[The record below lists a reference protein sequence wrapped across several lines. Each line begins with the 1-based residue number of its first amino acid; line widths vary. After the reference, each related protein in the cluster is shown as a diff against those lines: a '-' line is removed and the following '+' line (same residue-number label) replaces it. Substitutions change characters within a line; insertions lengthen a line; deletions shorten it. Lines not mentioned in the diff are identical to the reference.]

1 MLAEVVKVERK
12 WRAALA
18 KRERATMTA
27 MTKHYLKMSARLLAD
42 FESLAEQVARI
53 EAAGQPVALGKVF
66 QLERFQRL
74 AAKMDAEFI
83 AYRPYAEKLISD
95 EQRYLLKAGMDAARE
110 NIAAI
115 VNASASIEGW
125 QVGIIEG
132 FPAAAVE
139 AMAGQTAGGPLSAL
153 LGDATLTELAA
164 QEVAEELVQGVL
176 MGKNPGVVAQTM
188 ADAFGMPLDRSL
200 CIARTEMLSSFRSS
214 TLEGFRQAGLKQ
226 YQRMSAQDSR
236 VCPGC
241 LAVEGE
247 LFETEQDFDDHPN
260 CRCSCLPYWPG
271 IGGDFKLGKEWFDGQ
286 PESTQ
291 LAIMGRTRLDLL
303 KSGKVEWRQL
313 ATNRRNATWGGAIG
327 PTSLR
332 DLRGGLGG
340 VPEAHGLPG
349 GPRPG
354 LPRAPTF
361 PDVVDPPL
369 TDYTA
374 HGSLAEVFKDG
385 KLEDW
390 RVAEHERILDELVPS
405 HLKAQD
411 KPLMQRLGGGSAT
424 GKSTML
430 EDKTVHVMGKDKA
443 VVVDAD
449 GIKRMI
455 RGPDGKPIWETMV
468 AEGRA
473 EEWAGFLHAES
484 SYLSRLA
491 ENRAMR
497 GKLNLVTDGTNDGAL
512 AKQVKNILTARGQ
525 GYRIEGYFATMPT
538 PVSLKLALA
547 RAKQELRHIDLD
559 VILTNHEAVS
569 RIFEELAPYFD
580 DIKLFD
586 NYVGG
591 WVNGHG
597 KAVLIASCERNGVI
611 KVVKKDLY
619 QQFLAKC
626 PGPVDTLAQRE
637 GRSFE
642 LAARY
647 VANQKA
653 HKGATL
659 VQGTFDGQPHAWV
672 KLENGR
678 YFDPV
683 SGEEPFLAATF
694 NERFHALAD
703 MEFTQKELVEQV
715 AGTGHW
721 GPFPVPEPDASY
733 VTQAAGMAVAGKFT
747 EKGAASWLA
756 RTPIEGRLL
765 TGKEQRLALDEWRIG
780 NEKMLAKKV
789 EDAVMQTPEF
799 FTTGFELAKHL
810 TTVFE
815 EAGGLS
821 KASQKRIYDR
831 WAKETERLRKA
842 HLDAAKL
849 QEALNKSGGMATNLG
864 KFSLDDMVRASDIP
878 GEVEFKSNY
887 PLWLELDADPHD
899 AAYAPTQ
906 AARAKRE
913 IQEALARRLDGN
925 AEWENMLARRLGFDD
940 KADFLRSEVLGGGLT
955 SEQARKVWQATSE
968 GEVNR
973 LVHLWASTSGDTDFE
988 AIAMQQ
994 AARLEFNLT
1003 DATMAHFATSSASV
1017 ARYDAALPGNQ
1028 ALLRAMYENTQEVLA
1043 AEGVDS
1049 VILYRGAVLDAD
1061 ELLAHGAEN
1070 PTAAW
1075 QNGIM
1080 PMRLQPSSSFSLS
1093 PEVAKGFS
1101 THGEGEVNVIIA
1113 VRVPRSRILGTYRSG
1128 YGCMDE
1134 QEFVVLGGEFEAVV
1148 AYQSSRT
1155 AGSAYEMGHLDSTAQ
1170 AHFLKYDFPAWV
1182 EKLSKG
1188 AT

>member
-1 MLAEVVKVERK
+1 VLSEVVKVERK

-18 KRERATMTA
+18 KEEHAAMSTMT
-27 MTKHYLKMSARLLAD
+27 KRYLTMAARLMAD
-42 FESLAEQVARI
+42 FESLAEQVTRMA
-53 EAAGQPVALGKVF
+53 AAGEPVPVGKVY

-74 AAKMDAEFI
+74 ATKMDVEFD
-83 AYRPYAEKLISD
+83 AYRPFAEKLISD
-95 EQRYLLKAGMDAARE
+95 EQRYMLRAGTDAARE
-110 NIAAI
+110 TLAAA
-115 VNASASIEGW
+115 VNASATIEGW
-125 QVGIIEG
+125 DVGIVEG
-132 FPAAAVE
+132 FPARAAE
-139 AMAGQTAGGPLSAL
+139 ALVGQTQGGPLAGV
-153 LGDATLTELAA
+153 LGDATATELIA

-176 MGKNPGVVAQTM
+176 LGKNPTVVAGTM
-188 ADAFGMPLDRSL
+188 ADAFGVPLDRAL
-200 CIARTEMLSSFRSS
+200 CIARTEMLSSFRTS
-214 TLEGFRQAGLKQ
+214 TLQSYRGSGLKQ

-260 CRCSCLPYWPG
+260 CRCSCIPYWPG

-286 PESTQ
+286 PLATQ
-291 LAIMGRTRLDLL
+291 EAIMGKTRLDLL
-303 KSGKVEWRQL
+303 RSGKVEWRQL
-313 ATNRRNATWGGAIG
+313 ATNRKNATWGGAIV
-327 PTSLR
+327 PTPIR
-332 DLRGGLGG
+332 DLRAGLGG
-340 VPEAHGLPG
+340 VKEAHGLPG
-349 GPRPG
+349 GPAPSA
-354 LPRAPTF
+354 PHVPTF

-374 HGSLAEVFKDG
+374 KGSLAEVFKDG

-390 RVAEHERILDELVPS
+390 RVAEHERILDELIPK
-405 HLKAQD
+405 HLKPQE

-449 GIKRMI
+449 AIKRMI

-491 ENRAMR
+491 ENRALR

-525 GYRIEGYFATMPT
+525 GYRVEGYFATMPT
-538 PVSLKLALA
+538 EVSLKLALA
-547 RAKQELRHIDLD
+547 RAKAELRHIDLD
-559 VILTNHEAVS
+559 VILTNHESVS

-580 DIKLFD
+580 DLKLFD

-591 WVNGHG
+591 WVDGHG
-597 KAVLIASCERNGVI
+597 KATLIAACERGGAV

-626 PGPVDTLAQRE
+626 PGPTDTLVQRE

-642 LAARY
+642 LASRY
-647 VANQKA
+647 VADQKK
-653 HKGATL
+653 HSDSVL
-659 VQGTFDGQPHAWV
+659 IQGHYGDEPHAWV
-672 KLENGR
+672 KLSDGR
-678 YFDPV
+678 LYDPV
-683 SGEEPFLAATF
+683 VDDEPLLASVF
-694 NERFHALAD
+694 NERWHAVPD
-703 MEFTQKELVEQV
+703 MEYAQGEIAEKV
-715 AGTGHW
+715 AESGHW
-721 GPFPVPEPDASY
+721 GPWEVPEPDASY
-733 VTQAAGMAVAGKFT
+733 VTQAAQMAVAGNWA
-747 EKGAASWLA
+747 EKGAAGWLA

-765 TGKEQRLALDEWRIG
+765 TAKEQRLALAEWRVA
-780 NEKMLAKKV
+780 NEKMLADKV
-789 EDAVMQTPEF
+789 EKAVLASPELWAK
-799 FTTGFELAKHL
+799 GYDLAVHL
-810 TTVFE
+810 ETVFE
-815 EAGGLS
+815 KVGGLS

-842 HLDAAKL
+842 HLDAAEL
-849 QEALNKSGGMATNLG
+849 QAALNKGGGVATNLG
-864 KFSLDDMVRASDIP
+864 KFSLDDMIRKSDIP
-878 GEVEFKSNY
+878 GEVEFESNY
-887 PLWLELDADPHD
+887 GLWLKLGADPHD

-925 AEWENMLARRLGFDD
+925 AEWENMLARRMGFDD
-940 KADFLRSEVLGGGLT
+940 KADYLRSETLTGLN
-955 SEQARKVWQATSE
+955 SDEARRTWQAASE
-968 GEVNR
+968 SEVNR
-973 LVHLWASTSGDTDFE
+973 LVHMWAQTSGDSDFE
-988 AIAMQQ
+988 AIALQQ
-994 AARLEFNLT
+994 AARVEFNLT
-1003 DATMAHFATSSASV
+1003 DATMEHFASSMPST
-1017 ARYDAALPGNQ
+1017 ARYDSAMAGNQ
-1028 ALLRAMYENTQEVLA
+1028 AFLRAMYENTQEVLA

-1049 VILYRGAVLDAD
+1049 VILFRGAVLDAD
-1061 ELLAHGAEN
+1061 DLLAQGAET

-1075 QNGIM
+1075 QNGVM
-1080 PMRLQPSSSFSLS
+1080 PMKLQPSSSFSLS
-1093 PEVAKGFS
+1093 PDVAKGFS
-1101 THGEGEVNVIIA
+1101 THGDGEVNVVIA
-1113 VRVPRSRILGTYRSG
+1113 VRVPRSRVIGSYRSG
-1128 YGCMDE
+1128 YGCMEE
-1134 QEFVVLGGEFEAVV
+1134 QEFVVLGGEFDAVV